1 MRRIET
7 GYRQVM
13 EYDHKNRLVHVV
25 TAYEIRSDSW
35 PFHVYVGTRGDQMH
49 KVGSVG
55 EARTMNE
62 AFNRGFQAG
71 RMFIDGT
78 ST

>member
-35 PFHVYVGTRGDQMH
+35 PFHVYVGTREGLLA
-49 KVGSVG
+49 S
-55 EARTMNE
+55 RS
-62 AFNRGFQAG
+62 G
-71 RMFIDGT
+71 RLA
-78 ST
+78 